1 MQLNLS
7 SESAGTIL
15 FGSND
20 RYLSK
25 IFEHILGLRYLVL
38 VWTVF
43 PFDTPKGRKEL
54 LSRIQSILS
63 EKKKTRKK
71 NYLIAFW
78 LHN

>member
-7 SESAGTIL
+7 SKSAGTIP

-63 EKKKTRKK
+63 EKTKKKQERK
-71 NYLIAFW
+71 IT
-78 LHN
+78 

>member
-63 EKKKTRKK
+63 EKKKKTRKK
-71 NYLIAFW
+71 IT
-78 LHN
+78 

>member
-15 FGSND
+15 FGSKI
-20 RYLSK
+20 LSK